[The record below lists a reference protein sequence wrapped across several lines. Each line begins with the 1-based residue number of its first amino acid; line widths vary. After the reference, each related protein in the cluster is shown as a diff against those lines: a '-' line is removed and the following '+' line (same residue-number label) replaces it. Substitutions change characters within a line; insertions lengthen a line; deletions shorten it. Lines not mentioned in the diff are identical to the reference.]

1 VDKTFHLEVITPY
14 RKFYEG
20 DVEEIIVTTTTG
32 QIGIL
37 KDHIPL
43 TTPIAHAGTLQIKKD
58 GEWKE
63 AFISGGFMEVR
74 RDGVTILSSA
84 AEWPEE
90 IDIARAQAAKERA
103 EEKLRQK
110 KSKQEYIAAEA
121 ALKRALMRLKI
132 AGKYREM

>member
-1 VDKTFHLEVITPY
+1 
-14 RKFYEG
+14 
-20 DVEEIIVTTTTG
+20 
-32 QIGIL
+32 
-37 KDHIPL
+37 
-43 TTPIAHAGTLQIKKD
+43 
-58 GEWKE
+58 
-63 AFISGGFMEVR
+63 MEVR

-110 KSKQEYIAAEA
+110 RNKQEYIAAEA

-132 AGKYREM
+132 AGKYQEM